1 MTSDQFLDEA
11 ILEMAKGGPRE
22 TWKLGVVDGPAW
34 REDRDTWAARVVD
47 DALALAAEREMKLL
61 EIEAGELLAR
71 REAPSPP
78 PDDPDFYV
86 DCPKCEA
93 ERRKSDALDSDLT
106 KIVSERDKL
115 RSEIAAVA
123 AVVGLTK
130 RDIVM
135 PGPAPDPEREHLS
148 RQIVQSTDDR
158 MMASTPGAA
167 LDAEADAL
175 RVECGGIFSWDDI
188 GKGAQNDWRAV
199 ALKAREMHRK
209 TASLSECADVF
220 YGEGLRAVLQHLGVE
235 VTP

>member
-1 MTSDQFLDEA
+1 VTSDQFLDEA

-47 DALALAAEREMKLL
+47 DALALAT
-61 EIEAGELLAR
+61 R
-71 REAPSPP
+71 RE
-78 PDDPDFYV
+78 
-86 DCPKCEA
+86 
-93 ERRKSDALDSDLT
+93 RKLA
-106 KIVSERDKL
+106 
-115 RSEIAAVA
+115 EIAAVEA
-123 AVVGLTK
+123 AVDAVVGLTK

-135 PGPAPDPEREHLS
+135 PGPAPDPVREHLS

-175 RVECGGIFSWDDI
+175 RVACGGIFSWDDI

-199 ALKAREMHRK
+199 AQKAREMHRK

-235 VTP
+235 VTPW